1 MGKHETGYARVP
13 RDAYTT
19 PSWCIDALAEHVQ
32 LEGRKIWECAA
43 NSGRMVR
50 ALQAQ
55 GAKVFASDIDPHP
68 GLDAVFDFLS
78 PCLSPEIP
86 AWDGIITNP
95 PWGARN
101 RLAEAFIRKGFD
113 HLNNNG
119 GFLALLLPTDF
130 DSAVSR
136 LSLFCDQRFTA
147 RISLTA
153 RPVWFK
159 RPMDYA
165 RLPKRM
171 LRGLSGRAPSCD
183 IRDRHW
189 PFMPLLDRT
198 KRPATSSIPM
208 PHRPQPLSTFR
219 RRSTTP
225 RPTSGAV
232 CPKPTKQFADVRP
245 PAAVDGTHSK
255 RGSLRH
261 ERSASPS
268 QRRSLR
274 ARAG

>member
-136 LSLFCDQRFTA
+136 LPLFCDQRFTA

-159 RPMDYA
+159 RTDGLREAPKENVAWLVWSRPVLRHPGPPLAFHAVA
-165 RLPKRM
+165 RPNKEAGNELDPDATPTATVIDVSTP
-171 LRGLSGRAPSCD
+171 LYDSETDIWRGVSEAYQT
-183 IRDRHW
+183 I
-189 PFMPLLDRT
+189 
-198 KRPATSSIPM
+198 
-208 PHRPQPLSTFR
+208 R
-219 RRSTTP
+219 RRQAAGGSGWNPLEKRKSST
-225 RPTSGAV
+225 
-232 CPKPTKQFADVRP
+232 
-245 PAAVDGTHSK
+245 
-255 RGSLRH
+255 
-261 ERSASPS
+261 
-268 QRRSLR
+268 
-274 ARAG
+274 